1 MIANLLLTVMLTYN
15 TVGIASWYE
24 SGRST
29 ASGERYDKHAY
40 TAAHRTLPLQSYARV
55 TRLSNGRSVIVRI
68 NDRGPYVPRRI
79 IDLSHAAADRLGMV
93 DAGLAVVRVEAV
105 GRQTAVSE

>member
-40 TAAHRTLPLQSYARV
+40 
-55 TRLSNGRSVIVRI
+55 LSLIHI
-68 NDRGPYVPRRI
+68 
-79 IDLSHAAADRLGMV
+79 
-93 DAGLAVVRVEAV
+93 
-105 GRQTAVSE
+105 